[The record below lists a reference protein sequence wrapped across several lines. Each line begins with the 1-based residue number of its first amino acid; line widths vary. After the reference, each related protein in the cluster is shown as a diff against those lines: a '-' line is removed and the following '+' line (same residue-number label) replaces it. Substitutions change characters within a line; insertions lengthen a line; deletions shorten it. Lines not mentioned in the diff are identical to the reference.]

1 MGFICTRIKKIFLIS
16 VASQLASLWNRSL
29 GQLGNG
35 LFAIEVA
42 LKTGSVLRPIGH
54 FRVPK
59 TLTFKMRLGAQ
70 HFLRKWLLFAWEWK
84 MISIGWSVSTYPRF
98 ETEALGDSEMA
109 YGTMKHGTESG
120 TYFDPVSY
128 AIFDNSKWNWAIA
141 SPEHSHGAIRHNF
154 DPVLRDTILKSVPIR
169 SQRP

>member
-1 MGFICTRIKKIFLIS
+1 MSFICMRIKKIILIS
-16 VASQLASLWNRSL
+16 VASHLASLWNRGL
-29 GQLGNG
+29 GHLGNG

-42 LKTGSVLRPIGH
+42 LETGSVMRPIGH

-70 HFLRKWLLFAWEWK
+70 PFLWKWVLFEWEWK
-84 MISIGWSVSTYPRF
+84 NHFHIEGWAPA
-98 ETEALGDSEMA
+98 EARGNSEMA

-128 AIFDNSKWNWAIA
+128 AIFDNSKWNFKLSDSVPRAFPWCN
-141 SPEHSHGAIRHNF
+141 STQLRPSLERHN
-154 DPVLRDTILKSVPIR
+154 LKIGPY
-169 SQRP
+169 